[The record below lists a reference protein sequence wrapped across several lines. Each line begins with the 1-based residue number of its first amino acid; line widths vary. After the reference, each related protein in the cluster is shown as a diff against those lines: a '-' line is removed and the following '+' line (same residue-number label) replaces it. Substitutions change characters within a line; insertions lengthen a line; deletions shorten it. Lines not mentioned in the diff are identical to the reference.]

1 MREMSAIYIHLQ
13 QTLICWSATAVAT
26 AVSYPHSVS
35 PVVSSENAE

>member
-1 MREMSAIYIHLQ
+1 MREDVSNYIHLQ

-35 PVVSSENAE
+35 PVVSSEIAE